1 MNRFSTYSMA
11 IVTLTLS
18 ISSTIPFKLPN
29 LASAKPSS
37 SNTQPHFTRDTRGV
51 NLPSSIA
58 LEFGVDLPNSKLNT
72 NSASQP
78 DTQLDPRS
86 IADPDFKPAN
96 TNVNTNVDSIAAS
109 TTPTDPTIFQ
119 GGPNSLVARAVGSAE
134 GTRRPDGAKNPAY
147 YGHRDPGNA
156 KWNLGSF
163 SYQHAARSPEDAD
176 SRQLNR
182 LATQDKMLQQRA
194 QSQGLNLTLQER
206 LNGLDLAN
214 QAPLA
219 ALDRGGYIDRLK
231 ESRDRGLR
239 GTEAILQARVNSY
252 REPNTNLWDAPG
264 LGNNEAD
271 IRHDQARRMD
281 AVEAAMTLAKA
292 F

>member
-1 MNRFSTYSMA
+1 MT

-18 ISSTIPFKLPN
+18 IFSTIPFKFPN
-29 LASAKPSS
+29 LAWASQNISD
-37 SNTQPHFTRDTRGV
+37 TQSKPHFTRDTRGV
-51 NLPSSIA
+51 NLPSAIA
-58 LEFGVDLPNSKLNT
+58 LEFGVDVPNSKLNT
-72 NSASQP
+72 NSISIPDAS
-78 DTQLDPRS
+78 S
-86 IADPDFKPAN
+86 IADPDLKPIHN
-96 TNVNTNVDSIAAS
+96 SNLDSI
-109 TTPTDPTIFQ
+109 TIPTDSTIFQ

-134 GTRRPDGAKNPAY
+134 GTRRPDGSKNPAY

-176 SRQLNR
+176 SRQLHR

-231 ESRDRGLR
+231 ESRDRGLH
-239 GTEAILQARVNSY
+239 GTDAILQARVNSY
-252 REPNTNLWDAPG
+252 REPDTNLWDAPG

-281 AVEAAMTLAKA
+281 AVEAAIALATSP
-292 F
+292 

>member
-1 MNRFSTYSMA
+1 MNRLPTYFMA

-58 LEFGVDLPNSKLNT
+58 LEFGVDVPSSKLNT
-72 NSASQP
+72 NSIAQP
-78 DTQLDPRS
+78 DPRS
-86 IADPDFKPAN
+86 IADPDFKS
-96 TNVNTNVDSIAAS
+96 VNTNADSI
-109 TTPTDPTIFQ
+109 TVPTVPTDPTIFQ

-264 LGNNEAD
+264 LGNNETD

-281 AVEAAMTLAKA
+281 AVEAAMTLAKT